1 MLRRSIAHWQGSVI
15 RMMRLSPVQ
24 VARKR
29 QKKATRDAQAP
40 KGARHGLRR
49 LIRDDSAVAALEF
62 AMVAP
67 IFLLLIMGV
76 LENGLTLWQ
85 QSVLDNATRDAAR
98 LIQTGQQQGGGSS
111 FSTRLCSEITGL
123 MTCSALQ
130 YRAQTAST
138 FAVISPSIS
147 TNSSGVATGFTA
159 YPTGLSNTGL
169 TTGKDTVIQ
178 VIYTRTY
185 IVPWLG
191 QVMSGSKDYEQLV
204 ATAAFQIEP

>member
-1 MLRRSIAHWQGSVI
+1 
-15 RMMRLSPVQ
+15 MMRLSPVR

-29 QKKATRDAQAP
+29 QKIAQCDAKAPA
-40 KGARHGLRR
+40 GAWRGLRH
-49 LIRDDSAVAALEF
+49 LVRDDSAVAALEF

-85 QSVLDNATRDAAR
+85 QSVLDNAARDAAR
-98 LIQTGQQQGGGSS
+98 LIQTGQQQGGGTTFVS
-111 FSTRLCSEITGL
+111 RLCSEITGL
-123 MTCSALQ
+123 MSCSSLQ
-130 YRAQTAST
+130 YRVQTGST
-138 FAVISPSIS
+138 FAGISPSIS
-147 TNSSGVATGFTA
+147 TGSGGTATGFTA
-159 YPTGLSNTGL
+159 YPTAVANTGL
-169 TTGKDTVIQ
+169 TAGKDTVVQ

-204 ATAAFQIEP
+204 ATAAFRIEP